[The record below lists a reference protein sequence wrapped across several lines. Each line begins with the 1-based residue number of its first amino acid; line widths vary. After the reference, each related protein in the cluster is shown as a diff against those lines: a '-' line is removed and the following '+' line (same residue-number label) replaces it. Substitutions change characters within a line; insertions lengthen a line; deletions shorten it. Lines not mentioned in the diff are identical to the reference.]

1 MADRQIDRPFW
12 HVKKETSIQL
22 LTQIIKSCRWTN
34 LLFCLQIF
42 ILSYLEIN
50 SSAAKDQKWGR
61 DEVSHETFVCLG
73 LCGEKAL
80 SFHFLVFD
88 LFPAFAVNFFSLCAG
103 VFGFLDPSERVF
115 VSLRGKFA
123 MAWME
128 EWRVREGS
136 IFTKWHIYNEKNK
149 M

>member
-1 MADRQIDRPFW
+1 LADRQIDRPFW

-73 LCGEKAL
+73 LYGEKAL

-88 LFPAFAVNFFSLCAG
+88 LFPAFAVKFFFFVCGCFWFSRSVGTGFCFSARKICNGMDGGVASAG
-103 VFGFLDPSERVF
+103 GFNIH
-115 VSLRGKFA
+115 K
-123 MAWME
+123 MAY
-128 EWRVREGS
+128 
-136 IFTKWHIYNEKNK
+136 IQ
-149 M
+149 